1 MKKGDLDENLK
12 KELEQN
18 IKNENRRAGDSP
30 SPAKAKKSKS
40 RVETFEDKIYNYE
53 HQLQNFFDANLSGY
67 SLAKY
72 LLKSIRFETKSN
84 LKFCI
89 SLIIPVTL
97 VRSLLPLIYEYVT
110 SKTVI
115 FAPRDVGILFLSIL
129 MNYMFFSLNFLFL
142 VYGIFELDKTYKML
156 SQLSNLLSPK
166 QTEQYHTTKT
176 LPTINFFCPISL
188 KCWDSLHKVLR
199 NYGAK
204 FRLRVNYYLT
214 IFLIYV
220 MVMLALIIMK
230 VFGVI
235 FLDAKLIIVIVYEVV
250 FFFITLLVIFY
261 KALVIND
268 HYHIHMFLIK
278 KNKNILS
285 DLLNL
290 YAVYF
295 EKEDYVPDNEIYKE
309 GVFRIKSNVTSLINY
324 ENMVKS
330 RKNTVFKQKK
340 IEKEEIIKKSII
352 NLINICEN
360 IIEELQ
366 FYKKYMP
373 FKVLGI
379 CVDKQFIESL
389 TAGLFSIFIVIV
401 QKVLKDKNI
410 F

>member
-1 MKKGDLDENLK
+1 M
-12 KELEQN
+12 
-18 IKNENRRAGDSP
+18 
-30 SPAKAKKSKS
+30 
-40 RVETFEDKIYNYE
+40 
-53 HQLQNFFDANLSGY
+53 LQNFFDSDLSGY

-72 LLKSIRFETKSN
+72 LLKSIRFETKRN
-84 LKFCI
+84 LRICIYIIVPI
-89 SLIIPVTL
+89 SLI
-97 VRSLLPLIYEYVT
+97 RSLLPLIYALAAQNAIFT
-110 SKTVI
+110 SREVCILVFSITLNFFF
-115 FAPRDVGILFLSIL
+115 FA
-129 MNYMFFSLNFLFL
+129 LNFLFL
-142 VYGIFELDKTYKML
+142 VYGIFELDKTFKML

-220 MVMLALIIMK
+220 LIMLVLIAMK

-235 FLDAKLIIVIVYEVV
+235 FLDAKLIVVIIYEVLI
-250 FFFITLLVIFY
+250 FFITLMIIFY

-309 GVFRIKSNVTSLINY
+309 GVFRIKSNVSALINY
-324 ENMVKS
+324 ETKVKG
-330 RKNTVFKQKK
+330 RKNTIIKK
-340 IEKEEIIKKSII
+340 NLIEKEEIIKKSII

-379 CVDKQFIESL
+379 CVNKQFIESL
-389 TAGLFSIFIVIV
+389 TAGLFSIFIVIL
-401 QKVLKDKNI
+401 QKVIKDKNI

>member
-1 MKKGDLDENLK
+1 
-12 KELEQN
+12 
-18 IKNENRRAGDSP
+18 
-30 SPAKAKKSKS
+30 
-40 RVETFEDKIYNYE
+40 
-53 HQLQNFFDANLSGY
+53 
-67 SLAKY
+67 
-72 LLKSIRFETKSN
+72 
-84 LKFCI
+84 
-89 SLIIPVTL
+89 
-97 VRSLLPLIYEYVT
+97 
-110 SKTVI
+110 
-115 FAPRDVGILFLSIL
+115 
-129 MNYMFFSLNFLFL
+129 
-142 VYGIFELDKTYKML
+142 
-156 SQLSNLLSPK
+156 
-166 QTEQYHTTKT
+166 
-176 LPTINFFCPISL
+176 
-188 KCWDSLHKVLR
+188 
-199 NYGAK
+199 
-204 FRLRVNYYLT
+204 
-214 IFLIYV
+214 
-220 MVMLALIIMK
+220 MLALIIMK

-352 NLINICEN
+352 NLINISEN